1 MSDWWLLD
9 DIEIEKD
16 LLAKHNRQTAFFNV
30 LYATDEGR
38 LVLNTIREMCY
49 ASNNID
55 LITLYYRIRNIAGR
69 TRETELSMI
78 AAEAEAIQF
87 QTAEE
92 IEVQMKEGD

>member
-9 DIEIEKD
+9 DIDIEKD
-16 LLAKHNRQTAFFNV
+16 LLAKHNRQVVFYNV
-30 LYATDEGR
+30 LYATEEGR
-38 LVLNTIREMCY
+38 LFLNTIREMCY
-49 ASNNID
+49 ARDNLE
-55 LITLYYRIRNIAGR
+55 LIALYNRIRNIAGR

-92 IEVQMKEGD
+92 IETEMKEGD

>member
-16 LLAKHNRQTAFFNV
+16 LLAKHNRQVAFYNV
-30 LYATDEGR
+30 LYSTDEGR
-38 LVLNTIREMCY
+38 LFLNTLREMCY
-49 ASNNID
+49 ARDNLE
-55 LITLYYRIRNIAGR
+55 LIALYNRIRNIAGR

-87 QTAEE
+87 QTADE
-92 IEVQMKEGD
+92 IELEMKEED

>member
-16 LLAKHNRQTAFFNV
+16 LLAKHNRQVAFYNV
-30 LYATDEGR
+30 LYSTDEGR
-38 LVLNTIREMCY
+38 LFLNTLREMCY
-49 ASNNID
+49 ARDNLE
-55 LITLYYRIRNIAGR
+55 LIALYNRIRNIAGR

-87 QTAEE
+87 QTADE
-92 IEVQMKEGD
+92 IELEMKEGD